1 MTRLTLATALTLA
14 VLLLCGSPSQ
24 IQAQSDTK
32 IVIKDGG
39 SILLRPDGLDAGKT
53 WKFSRDEV
61 RHRNSKGVL
70 TSLQIT
76 DGTTDRCA
84 GSATCGVDPNQPWT
98 IQVTSSAGS
107 VTIASVSANKGVHLT
122 HVGLPFDQWKRTTNA
137 DEREFGQHGDGNHIT
152 GITVKGNNAN
162 LCSGKGCQITVQYSP
177 R

>member
-1 MTRLTLATALTLA
+1 MTRLTLVTALTLA
-14 VLLLCGSPSQ
+14 VLLLFGSPSQ

-32 IVIKDGG
+32 IVIGDGG
-39 SILLRPDGLDAGKT
+39 SILLHLDGLDAGKT

-70 TSLQIT
+70 TSLQIV

-98 IQVTSSAGS
+98 ILVTYGAGS

-122 HVGLPFDQWKRTTNA
+122 HVALPFDQWKRTANA
-137 DEREFGQHGDGNHIT
+137 DEREFGHGDGKRIT
-152 GITVKGNNAN
+152 GIKVNHGAS
-162 LCSGKGCQITVQYSP
+162 LCSGNGCVITVHFSP